1 MNTETDASL
10 LKVDDVIEEGFRF
23 LFPFQTFNRMQSQ
36 AVPVILESDRHCVV
50 AAPTASGK
58 TVIAI
63 AAMVRELSKPSH
75 GKILYIAPMRALTN
89 EKESEWNSTFKKIG
103 FNLYVVSGERELSE
117 KLAMESDIIITTPEK
132 WDSATRKYKTDRFA
146 FVRDI
151 SCVII
156 DEVHLIDSD
165 VRGGTLEVLISRIK
179 RINKD
184 KPLRIIALSA
194 TMPNIEDVAEWIG
207 ADEKEILKFD
217 DSYRPVKLETDI
229 FAYEPKESEF
239 VNKYIRLYKAL
250 NLIKKPLREG
260 HQALIFVTARDDT
273 VRSAKKLLEFFEK
286 DGRMYLTETEYK
298 YVSELGKLIKNQT
311 LSQTIRWGIAFHH
324 AGLNKIDRDTVEN
337 LFRRGIIKVLIST
350 STLAWGVNLPARIVV
365 IRDVEIN
372 DPLEGKKEISP
383 IDLLQMLGRAGRPQ
397 YDDKGYGWV
406 IVPYTKADAYRH
418 ILKEGKEIES
428 VLHKSLPEH
437 INAEIAMGTINNINE
452 AKEWIRTTFLYR
464 CVRKKPEK
472 YNNLDLNEKIK
483 DEVKELISNG
493 FIDLNLETYAFHPT
507 QLGIITSIYYVN
519 IKTAILFRES
529 AKRESLRLLDVLEII
544 SKADEFSEVVV
555 RPKEHALIKKILK
568 DRTINLKGG
577 PLKVAAILL
586 AYMLGEIPSE
596 FRSDGWVIKQ
606 NAERLLKALE
616 QVLQVYS
623 TPFNVAIVKNTS
635 TLIKNS
641 IPDEA
646 EPLLQ
651 IQSLDIKTVK
661 ILAQHGIKSMQ
672 ELAVQTPQALTAIG
686 INEAKTERILKELEK
701 YQINQLPLKLTPD
714 DSTVKECVIETSPI
728 DAENKTVEDIRKEPV
743 TEFIQNTEN
752 QDIVKELI
760 EQLENNPDSHPVY
773 LIAGYAEIEY
783 SGRKDDK
790 NEGPRLIIIKS
801 GGTIIVH
808 AMTGLKPLNYQ
819 AKGAKFKIQNH
830 DNGLVIISENDKAK
844 EKLIIKFNQI
854 PNIVKPFV

>member
-1 MNTETDASL
+1 MNDAIL
-10 LKVDDVIEEGFRF
+10 LKVDDVIDECFRS

-36 AVPVILESDRHCVV
+36 AVPIILESDRHCVV

-63 AAMVRELSKPSH
+63 TAMVRELSKPSH

-89 EKESEWNSTFKKIG
+89 EKESEWNDIFKKIG
-103 FNLYVVSGERELSE
+103 FNIYVVSGERELSE
-117 KLAMESDIIITTPEK
+117 KRAMEADVIITTPEK
-132 WDSATRKYKTDRFA
+132 WDSATRKYQTDRFA
-146 FVRDI
+146 FVRDV

-165 VRGGTLEVLISRIK
+165 IRGGTLEVLISRIK

-207 ADEKEILKFD
+207 ADKEEILKFD
-217 DSYRPVKLETDI
+217 DSYRPVKLETDV
-229 FAYEPKESEF
+229 FAYDPKESEF
-239 VNKYIRLYKAL
+239 INKYVRLYKAL
-250 NLIKKPLREG
+250 NLIKKPLRDG
-260 HQALIFVTARDDT
+260 HQALIFVTARDDA

-286 DGRMYLTETEYK
+286 DGRMYLTEAEYE
-298 YVSELGKLIKNQT
+298 YVSELGKLIKNQI

-324 AGLNKIDRDTVEN
+324 AGLNKMDRDTVEN
-337 LFRRGIIKVLIST
+337 LFRKGIIKVLIST

-372 DPLEGKKEISP
+372 DPLEGNKELSP

-397 YDDKGYGWV
+397 YDDRGYGWV
-406 IVPYTKADAYRH
+406 IVPYAKAEMYRQL
-418 ILKEGKEIES
+418 LKKGKEIES
-428 VLHKSLPEH
+428 MLHESLPEH

-452 AKEWIRTTFLYR
+452 AREWIRTTFLYR
-464 CVRKKPEK
+464 CIRKNPAK
-472 YNNLDLNEKIK
+472 YNNLDLNEKVK
-483 DEVKELISNG
+483 DEIKVLISNG
-493 FIDLNLETYAFHPT
+493 FVDFNPDTYDFHPT
-507 QLGIITSIYYVN
+507 QLSIITSIYYVN
-519 IKTAILFRES
+519 IKTAILFREY
-529 AKRESLRLLDVLEII
+529 AKRENLTLSEVLEII

-577 PLKVAAILL
+577 SLKVAAILL
-586 AYMLGEIPSE
+586 AYMHGEIPSE

-606 NAERLLKALE
+606 NTERLLKALE
-616 QVLQVYS
+616 HIFQNYS
-623 TPFNVAIVKNTS
+623 TPSNVAIVKNTS

-651 IQSLDIKTVK
+651 IQSIDIKTVK
-661 ILAQHGIKSMQ
+661 TLIQHSIRSMQ
-672 ELAVQTPQALTAIG
+672 ELSVQTLQTLTAIG
-686 INEAKTERILKELEK
+686 INEAKAKRILKELEK
-701 YQINQLPLKLTPD
+701 YQADQSQLKLIPD
-714 DSTVKECVIETSPI
+714 ESIREECLI
-728 DAENKTVEDIRKEPV
+728 DAAPVDTENKTIGGVVKEQV
-743 TEFIQNTEN
+743 AEFIHNEEN
-752 QDIVKELI
+752 QDIVEELI
-760 EQLENNPDSHPVY
+760 EQLENQPDSHPVY

-790 NEGPRLIIIKS
+790 NEGQRLIIIKP

-808 AMTGLKPLNYQ
+808 GVTGLKPLNYQ
-819 AKGAKFKIQNH
+819 AKEAKFKIQNH
-830 DNGLVIISENDKAK
+830 DNRLIITSESTKAK
-844 EKLIIKFNQI
+844 EKLVIKFSQI
-854 PNIVKPFV
+854 PKIVKPFV

>member
-1 MNTETDASL
+1 MMNDAVI
-10 LKVDDVIEEGFRF
+10 LKVDDVIDERFRS

-36 AVPVILESDRHCVV
+36 AVPIILESDRHCVV

-89 EKESEWNSTFKKIG
+89 EKESEWNGTFKKIG
-103 FNLYVVSGERELSE
+103 FNIYVVSGERELSE
-117 KLAMESDIIITTPEK
+117 KRAMEADVIITTPEK
-132 WDSATRKYKTDRFA
+132 WDSATRKYQTDRFA
-146 FVRDI
+146 FVREV

-165 VRGGTLEVLISRIK
+165 IRGGTLEVLISRIK

-184 KPLRIIALSA
+184 KQLRIIALSA

-217 DSYRPVKLETDI
+217 DSYRPVKLETDV
-229 FAYEPKESEF
+229 FAYDPKESEF
-239 VNKYIRLYKAL
+239 INKYVRLYKAL

-260 HQALIFVTARDDT
+260 HQALIFVTARDDA
-273 VRSAKKLLEFFEK
+273 VRSSKKLLEFFEK
-286 DGRMYLTETEYK
+286 DGRMYLTEAEYE

-324 AGLNKIDRDTVEN
+324 AGLNKMDRDTVEN

-372 DPLEGKKEISP
+372 EPLEGNKGLSP

-397 YDDKGYGWV
+397 YDDRGYGWV
-406 IVPYTKADAYRH
+406 IVPYTKAEIYRQ

-428 VLHKSLPEH
+428 VLHESLPEH

-452 AKEWIRTTFLYR
+452 AKEWIKTTFLYR
-464 CVRKKPEK
+464 CVRKNPAK
-472 YNNLDLNEKIK
+472 YNNLDLNEKVKNEIK
-483 DEVKELISNG
+483 ALISNG
-493 FIDLNLETYAFHPT
+493 FVDFNPDTYDFHPT
-507 QLGIITSIYYVN
+507 QLGVITSIHYVN

-529 AKRESLRLLDVLEII
+529 AKRENLALLDVLEII

-577 PLKVAAILL
+577 SLKVAAILL
-586 AYMLGEIPSE
+586 AYMHGEIPPE

-616 QVLQVYS
+616 HIFQNYS
-623 TPFNVAIVKNTS
+623 TPSNVATVKNTS

-641 IPDEA
+641 LPDEA

-651 IQSLDIKTVK
+651 IQSIDIKTVK
-661 ILAQHGIKSMQ
+661 TLVQHNILNIKDLS
-672 ELAVQTPQALTAIG
+672 VQAPQALTTIG
-686 INEAKTERILKELEK
+686 ISEAKVKRILKELEK
-701 YQINQLPLKLTPD
+701 YQADQSQLKLTPD
-714 DSTVKECVIETSPI
+714 ESILNECLVDAVSV
-728 DAENKTVEDIRKEPV
+728 DAENKTVEGMVKEQV
-743 TEFIQNTEN
+743 TEFIPNEEN
-752 QDIVKELI
+752 QDIVEELI
-760 EQLENNPDSHPVY
+760 EQLENQPDNHPVY
-773 LIAGYAEIEY
+773 LISGYAEIEH
-783 SGRKDDK
+783 SGRKDDI
-790 NEGPRLIIIKS
+790 NEGQRLIIIKP

-808 AMTGLKPLNYQ
+808 AVTGLKPLNYQ
-819 AKGAKFKIQNH
+819 ARGSKFKIQNH
-830 DNGLVIISENDKAK
+830 DNQLIITSESTKAK
-844 EKLIIKFNQI
+844 EKLIIRFNQI
-854 PNIVKPFV
+854 PKIIKPFCK